1 MLTSVRSLLAA
12 TVLAGAALSSAPAM
26 AQDADDTLGPIT
38 ISGTIGLVSDYRFRG
53 VSQTDEEMA
62 VQGGISATHESGVYV
77 GTWAS
82 NLAGWG
88 TFGGSNMELDLYGGY
103 AMALGDATVDVG
115 LTWYMYPGGADN
127 TDFAE
132 PYVKI
137 SSIFGPVE
145 GLVGVAYAPKQQAL
159 GNYSGTPY
167 SRGQKEDNLYVW
179 TDISSGIPNTPIT
192 VKGHLGYS
200 NGNPGLG
207 PNGTSL
213 SPTGEYFDWLLGAD
227 VAVGPLTLGVSWVDT
242 NITRRESAYLGS
254 GFANSKNGS
263 TIAGSQVVFSVGAG
277 F

>member
-115 LTWYMYPGGADN
+115 LT
-127 TDFAE
+127 
-132 PYVKI
+132 
-137 SSIFGPVE
+137 
-145 GLVGVAYAPKQQAL
+145 
-159 GNYSGTPY
+159 
-167 SRGQKEDNLYVW
+167 
-179 TDISSGIPNTPIT
+179 
-192 VKGHLGYS
+192 
-200 NGNPGLG
+200 
-207 PNGTSL
+207 
-213 SPTGEYFDWLLGAD
+213 
-227 VAVGPLTLGVSWVDT
+227 
-242 NITRRESAYLGS
+242 
-254 GFANSKNGS
+254 
-263 TIAGSQVVFSVGAG
+263 
-277 F
+277 